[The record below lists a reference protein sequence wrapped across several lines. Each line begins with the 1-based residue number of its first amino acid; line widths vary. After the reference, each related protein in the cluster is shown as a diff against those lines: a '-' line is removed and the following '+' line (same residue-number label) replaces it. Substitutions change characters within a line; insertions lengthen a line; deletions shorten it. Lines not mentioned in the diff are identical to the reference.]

1 MSNFSDV
8 AAFHDKYEVP
18 TQTEVALLPDDVAQF
33 RGKFI
38 QEELD
43 EFFKATAEG
52 NLIEAIDALI
62 DIVYVACGTADLMGL
77 SEEQWEAHW
86 AEVQR
91 ANMEKV
97 RVSSA
102 ADSKRGHS
110 FDVKKPEGWRGPDH
124 AKILEQFNV
133 KA

>member
-43 EFFKATAEG
+43 EFFKASSEG
-52 NLIEAIDALI
+52 NLVEAIDALI
-62 DIVYVACGTADLMGL
+62 DIVYVALGTADLMGL

-97 RVSSA
+97 RVASA

-110 FDVKKPEGWRGPDH
+110 FDVKKPAGWKAPDH
-124 AKILEQFNV
+124 VKILEQFNV
-133 KA
+133 KQ